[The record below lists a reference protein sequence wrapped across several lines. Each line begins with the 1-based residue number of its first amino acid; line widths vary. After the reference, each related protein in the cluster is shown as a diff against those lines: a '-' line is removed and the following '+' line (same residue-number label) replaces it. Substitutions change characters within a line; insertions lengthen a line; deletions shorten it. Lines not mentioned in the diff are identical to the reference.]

1 MPSTPVHFPAQL
13 AKRCGAVA
21 GSVASAPST
30 GTVST
35 GTSVVVVSVGAGA
48 GASAFSQPASNT
60 SAAALAMITLFC
72 IMRLLPIPNASAS
85 ISFLLGDDLRELHRI
100 DIAARQRD
108 ERRVGH
114 RHLPRQHRGER
125 RRAARFDRSEE
136 HTSELQSLMRI

>member
-1 MPSTPVHFPAQL
+1 MPCSLSWPSWVPLVSRSDCISSLYLPGSVGVIVAYMPSTPVHFPAQL

-85 ISFLLGDDLRELHRI
+85 ISFLLGDDLREQI
-100 DIAARQRD
+100 
-108 ERRVGH
+108 G
-114 RHLPRQHRGER
+114 
-125 RRAARFDRSEE
+125 RA
-136 HTSELQSLMRI
+136 HV

>member
-1 MPSTPVHFPAQL
+1 MSSLYLPGSVWVIVAYMPSTPVHFPAQL

-60 SAAALAMITLFC
+60 SAAALAMIT
-72 IMRLLPIPNASAS
+72 
-85 ISFLLGDDLRELHRI
+85 
-100 DIAARQRD
+100 
-108 ERRVGH
+108 
-114 RHLPRQHRGER
+114 
-125 RRAARFDRSEE
+125 RSEE
-136 HTSELQSLMRI
+136 HTSDLQSLMRTSYAVFCLTQKTI